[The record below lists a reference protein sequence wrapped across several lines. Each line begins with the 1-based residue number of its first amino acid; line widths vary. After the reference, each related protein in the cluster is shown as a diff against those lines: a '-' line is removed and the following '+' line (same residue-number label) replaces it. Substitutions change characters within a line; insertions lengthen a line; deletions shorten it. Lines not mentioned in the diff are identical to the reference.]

1 MTFLNI
7 KISSKLLT
15 VGITLVIFTVFL
27 ANYFATLLFSGKNSL
42 ETYDNL
48 KTKKVQLEYKIKQL
62 QTQNAKLQKDY
73 FELKN
78 LEPEND

>member
-7 KISSKLLT
+7 KISYKFIMVTIALA
-15 VGITLVIFTVFL
+15 IFTIFL

-62 QTQNAKLQKDY
+62 QKQNAKLQKDY

>member
-7 KISSKLLT
+7 KISYKFIIVT
-15 VGITLVIFTVFL
+15 VALAMFTIFL

-62 QTQNAKLQKDY
+62 QIKNAKLQKDY